1 MTTKRNLVSD
11 LFLHLSDKLS
21 LVVTTS
27 VGVDRVDKLKHADN
41 GQDVVSGLPA
51 GDTLQSHSADR

>member
-1 MTTKRNLVSD
+1 LVSD
-11 LFLHLSDKLS
+11 LCVHLSDKLS